1 MRQDIKT
8 SVIIPVYNTKNYLE
22 ECIKSVLAQTQEEI
36 EIILVDDGSTDG
48 STEIIKYYER
58 NYSCVRAVYQKNQKL
73 GAARNNG
80 VKVASGKYIYFL
92 DSDDYISMDLLEKC
106 YVVSEA
112 EKLDFLMIDSE
123 TVIEGDLKEFREGSA
138 NENYDRSN
146 LGIEKRV
153 YSGTEYWDRFFVRG
167 GVFSNAYLVYINTS
181 FLRNYALYFE
191 TGIFYEDMDWIVRL
205 YSCAKRTAYLPK
217 KLYFRRMHPGSI
229 VTVHYNVIHLKS
241 AMMVCKKLIQ
251 MLFEEKKL
259 YDQNRIMPILESM
272 WARAKDILKFY
283 SQERCLPDIW
293 LEVAA
298 FYRYLIHIYKNTV
311 IDNTWFRVR
320 LLIMAET
327 IEPLFDTLYIFPW
340 ETEKC
345 KKQFVTDQMKAF
357 DLDNP
362 EKSVGI
368 YGLGMRCERFF
379 KTYQKYLGAFSA
391 KLFFLDTY
399 QESGHMYQGYPVY
412 NIKDAGKPHLD
423 TVIVTSSRYRDEMME
438 NIYLYG
444 LSDAKILFIEP
455 FTNALF

>member
-153 YSGTEYWDRFFVRG
+153 YSGTEYWDRFFVR
-167 GVFSNAYLVYINTS
+167 
-181 FLRNYALYFE
+181 
-191 TGIFYEDMDWIVRL
+191 
-205 YSCAKRTAYLPK
+205 
-217 KLYFRRMHPGSI
+217 
-229 VTVHYNVIHLKS
+229 
-241 AMMVCKKLIQ
+241 
-251 MLFEEKKL
+251 
-259 YDQNRIMPILESM
+259 
-272 WARAKDILKFY
+272 
-283 SQERCLPDIW
+283 
-293 LEVAA
+293 
-298 FYRYLIHIYKNTV
+298 
-311 IDNTWFRVR
+311 
-320 LLIMAET
+320 
-327 IEPLFDTLYIFPW
+327 
-340 ETEKC
+340 
-345 KKQFVTDQMKAF
+345 
-357 DLDNP
+357 
-362 EKSVGI
+362 VG
-368 YGLGMRCERFF
+368 
-379 KTYQKYLGAFSA
+379 Q
-391 KLFFLDTY
+391 
-399 QESGHMYQGYPVY
+399 
-412 NIKDAGKPHLD
+412 
-423 TVIVTSSRYRDEMME
+423 
-438 NIYLYG
+438 
-444 LSDAKILFIEP
+444 
-455 FTNALF
+455 